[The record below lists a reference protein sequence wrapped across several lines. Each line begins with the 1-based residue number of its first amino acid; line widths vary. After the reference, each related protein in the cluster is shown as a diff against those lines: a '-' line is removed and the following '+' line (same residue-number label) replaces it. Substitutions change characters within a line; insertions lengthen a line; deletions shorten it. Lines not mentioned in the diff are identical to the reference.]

1 MISLVV
7 SLSLCVVSIWL
18 PGSPFDPNV
27 LFTSNNSSIQSSV
40 IQLEDKCAMEEG
52 IDFTSVGVLLAGIMA
67 ARFGLWIADLSVTQ
81 IQQENVEKGER
92 GVIGGIQSS
101 MNQIMDV
108 AMFVLVLI
116 LPRPE

>member
-1 MISLVV
+1 
-7 SLSLCVVSIWL
+7 
-18 PGSPFDPNV
+18 
-27 LFTSNNSSIQSSV
+27 
-40 IQLEDKCAMEEG
+40 
-52 IDFTSVGVLLAGIMA
+52 MA
-67 ARFGLWIADLSVTQ
+67 ARFGLWMADLSVTQ

-116 LPRPE
+116 LPRAETFGILVIISFSSITVGAIFFISYGCGQEKLSCCADSNIGKSNETIITKL